1 MSDIN
6 TRFKELRIAL
16 KYSQKDFAENV
27 GISRTHLSGI
37 ENGKDNPSMPLI
49 KLVCLKYGINEE
61 WLTDEKGR
69 MFIKDRGFDTVT
81 DEGLKAKYQI
91 MKDFLE
97 KQIAEQTGDNLKNII
112 QAYSH
117 FVSLAT
123 MPGLIDENQG
133 TYLEALC
140 SINNVLEQI
149 TYNSYMLKS
158 VSDSNYKALLQHK
171 TKVDVGI
178 NKIDED
184 IKKALSCYLTQYGK
198 DLTL

>member
-1 MSDIN
+1 MNDIN

-16 KYSQKDFAENV
+16 KYSQKDFADNV

-49 KLVCLKYGINEE
+49 KLVCLKYGVNEE
-61 WLTDEKGR
+61 WLIDEKGH
-69 MFIKDRGFDTVT
+69 MFIKDNGFDAVT
-81 DEGLKAKYQI
+81 DEGLKAKYHT

-97 KQIAEQTGDNLKNII
+97 KQIAEQTGDNLKNIV
-112 QAYSH
+112 QAYSY
-117 FVSLAT
+117 FVSLLT
-123 MPGLIDENQG
+123 MPGLNDDNQAN
-133 TYLEALC
+133 YLEALC
-140 SINNVLEQI
+140 GINNVLEQI

-171 TKVDVGI
+171 TKVDAGI
-178 NKIDED
+178 SKIDDD